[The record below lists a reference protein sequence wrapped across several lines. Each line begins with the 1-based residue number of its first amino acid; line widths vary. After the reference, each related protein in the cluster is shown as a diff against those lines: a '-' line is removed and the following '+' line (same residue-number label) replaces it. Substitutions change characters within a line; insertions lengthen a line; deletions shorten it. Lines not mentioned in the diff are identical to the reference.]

1 MEFTNFDEVIDYAIS
16 REKEAVQ
23 FYEGLSDL
31 VEFKER
37 KRFILDL
44 KRMEE
49 KHIDILE
56 NVRAKGASGV
66 TVPKVRNLKLS
77 STVVQP
83 EPSENMSYQDILI
96 TGMKKEEASME
107 LYSSLAENADD
118 AEMKTVFQKL
128 TGEENKHKNFFETL
142 YDEEILTE
150 N

>member
-1 MEFTNFDEVIDYAIS
+1 MDFTNFDEVIDYAVS

-23 FYEGLSDL
+23 FYQGLAGL

-37 KRFILDL
+37 KQFVLDL

-66 TVPKVRNLKLS
+66 TVPQVRNLKIS
-77 STVVQP
+77 TTVVKP
-83 EPSENMSYQDILI
+83 EPAKDMSYQDILI
-96 TGMKKEEASME
+96 TGMKKEEASQE
-107 LYSSLAENADD
+107 LYSSLADRTEDE
-118 AEMKTVFQKL
+118 EMKKIFLKL
-128 TGEENKHKNFFETL
+128 AGEESKHKNFFETL

>member
-16 REKEAVQ
+16 RERDAVQ
-23 FYEGLSDL
+23 FYEGLAGL
-31 VEFKER
+31 IEFKER
-37 KRFILDL
+37 KQFILDL

-66 TVPKVRNLKLS
+66 TVPQVRNLKVS
-77 STVVQP
+77 STVVKP
-83 EPSENMSYQDILI
+83 EATENMSYQDILI
-96 TGMKKEEASME
+96 TGMKKEEASLE
-107 LYSSLAENADD
+107 LYTSLADRTDD
-118 AEMKTVFQKL
+118 EEMKKIFQKL
-128 TGEENKHKNFFETL
+128 AGEESKHKNFFETL

>member
-1 MEFTNFDEVIDYAIS
+1 MEFTNFDEVIDYAVS

-23 FYEGLSDL
+23 FYEELAGL

-37 KRFILDL
+37 KRFIEDL

-56 NVRAKGASGV
+56 NIRTKGASGV
-66 TVPKVRNLKLS
+66 TVPQVRNLKLS
-77 STVVQP
+77 STVVKP
-83 EPSENMSYQDILI
+83 EAAENMSYQDILI
-96 TGMKKEEASME
+96 TGMKREEASME
-107 LYSSLAENADD
+107 LYNSLAQRAEDE
-118 AEMKTVFQKL
+118 EMKKVFLKL
-128 TGEENKHKNFFETL
+128 VGEETKHKNFFETL